1 MCSVTIAT
9 EIPWVN
15 GLDVLATMAPAFR
28 DNLGPAEG
36 VEGLMSKYNIRQ
48 LYLDPVTTRRIDHV
62 RADPGYVDLTCA
74 YHDSVEECL
83 LIGGEVTL
91 DGEAE
96 MKDGDYFWRPPGFVH
111 CAWTNSGFE
120 AILMMEGISP
130 SDGSGPASRVVHPHE
145 IAGTN
150 PLVELDEEAVGPR
163 GWVRHQPTQ
172 LLPWAPLPEEA
183 WPNEGKLSARN
194 LSVNVNTGAA
204 SRLVRSKNDVDLPAS
219 VSERERF
226 IIVLKGSVDIGGE
239 DIVSDVGLIHV
250 PAGRELNSLHLTPG
264 TQLMLKT
271 GAVL

>member
-1 MCSVTIAT
+1 
-9 EIPWVN
+9 
-15 GLDVLATMAPAFR
+15 
-28 DNLGPAEG
+28 
-36 VEGLMSKYNIRQ
+36 
-48 LYLDPVTTRRIDHV
+48 
-62 RADPGYVDLTCA
+62 
-74 YHDSVEECL
+74 
-83 LIGGEVTL
+83 
-91 DGEAE
+91 
-96 MKDGDYFWRPPGFVH
+96 
-111 CAWTNSGFE
+111 
-120 AILMMEGISP
+120 MEGISP